1 MNFSSFGRVC
11 RIAAIGAILLFSASC
26 IKVNEHLGEN
36 LIPTDQKW
44 DVYPQEAQPLKDIR
58 LQMADSLSGY
68 SSTRFTFGAVKDDLM
83 GTTIKSTSF
92 TLVPISDSLDF
103 GKNPKVRGFHFTA
116 SRDTLS
122 TVYDSQL
129 RMIQNIYVYELKQA
143 LDSTV
148 LYSGAF
154 DTDKYVDKSSVIT
167 EGIPV
172 YDGGD
177 SLSFEFSKEYAESL
191 IEKLQKTDLD
201 SLEIYVQG
209 DASKGI
215 AGIPG
220 IFITTDSPASYGG
233 RINMFD
239 LEIDINKDYGIT
251 GNYAE
256 LKFRADYGDRK
267 DVDTSFVFFFGPGDF
282 LKNLKSNEEITQFAF
297 NPGLHLY
304 EANDILNGEEMAR
317 GGVVAK
323 DKIYV
328 EGGSGVKPVIKAAE
342 IREII
347 EAQMMAAG
355 ISDIKEAVIN
365 KATIILPYNVNGDY
379 DLLDKFPDILS
390 PTVKLKSSTGNFVTY
405 AGLTDASIS
414 TENQGDI
421 NRSLSMYSP
430 DISHHVQEIMK
441 VKKDENYEKNIA
453 KYDIWFLV
461 MHEEVVETENNNSMN
476 DMYQNLM
483 YSSYYNNMMYDPY
496 GYGYNNY
503 FNNMMMAAMAGSY
516 NQTNEKSTT
525 ELDKDRYYRCTLNG
539 PEYDGTLEELPRLK
553 VTFSAPRS
561 AEN

>member
-304 EANDILNGEEMAR
+304 EANDILNKLSE
-317 GGVVAK
+317 V
-323 DKIYV
+323 
-328 EGGSGVKPVIKAAE
+328 
-342 IREII
+342 
-347 EAQMMAAG
+347 
-355 ISDIKEAVIN
+355 
-365 KATIILPYNVNGDY
+365 
-379 DLLDKFPDILS
+379 LD
-390 PTVKLKSSTGNFVTY
+390 
-405 AGLTDASIS
+405 
-414 TENQGDI
+414 
-421 NRSLSMYSP
+421 
-430 DISHHVQEIMK
+430 
-441 VKKDENYEKNIA
+441 
-453 KYDIWFLV
+453 
-461 MHEEVVETENNNSMN
+461 
-476 DMYQNLM
+476 
-483 YSSYYNNMMYDPY
+483 
-496 GYGYNNY
+496 
-503 FNNMMMAAMAGSY
+503 
-516 NQTNEKSTT
+516 
-525 ELDKDRYYRCTLNG
+525 
-539 PEYDGTLEELPRLK
+539 
-553 VTFSAPRS
+553 
-561 AEN
+561 